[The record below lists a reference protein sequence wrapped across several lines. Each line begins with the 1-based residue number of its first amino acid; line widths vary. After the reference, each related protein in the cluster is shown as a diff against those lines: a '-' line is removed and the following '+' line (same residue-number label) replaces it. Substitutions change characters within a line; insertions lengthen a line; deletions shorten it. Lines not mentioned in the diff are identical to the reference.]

1 MGRSF
6 VPVMRQRPLLG
17 ALVVLAL
24 LAGAQMGCQRRPTEA
39 ERRQLAQRQQAVGQC
54 LRYRSALPQRLE
66 AFTAKRQALLELQ
79 AETYRPTPGPK
90 PLDPEEQSRLTIYD
104 QQSEQEQ
111 YDQALASWQ
120 EREQGRRAAWAARQR
135 ALLQVAEA
143 NVDRAAAALRQ
154 VSPALLD
161 DGAMPATRPE
171 EVARYLSC
179 SPEAFR

>member
-1 MGRSF
+1 
-6 VPVMRQRPLLG
+6 MRQPRLLG

-24 LAGAQMGCQRRPTEA
+24 LAGAQVGCQWGPSEA
-39 ERRQLAQRQQAVGQC
+39 QRRQAVERQQALERC
-54 LRYRSALPQRLE
+54 RRYRGDLPQRLQR
-66 AFTAKRQALLELQ
+66 FTAERQALLALQ
-79 AETYRPTPGPK
+79 AETYRPIPGPK

-111 YDQALASWQ
+111 YDQALAAWQ
-120 EREQGRRAAWAARQR
+120 EREQLRRAAWAVRQR
-135 ALLQVAEA
+135 ERLRSAEA
-143 NVDRAAAALRQ
+143 SFGRAAAALRQ

>member
-1 MGRSF
+1 MDGSF
-6 VPVMRQRPLLG
+6 VAVMPQRRLLG

-24 LAGAQMGCQRRPTEA
+24 LAGAQPGCRRSPSEA
-39 ERRQLAQRQQAVGQC
+39 ERRQAAERQRALESC
-54 LRYRSALPQRLE
+54 RRYRGDLPQRLQR
-66 AFTAKRQALLELQ
+66 FTAERQALLALR
-79 AETYRPTPGPK
+79 AETYRPIPGPK

-111 YDQALASWQ
+111 YDQVLAAWQ
-120 EREQGRRAAWAARQR
+120 EREQLRRAAWAVRQR
-135 ALLQVAEA
+135 ERLRSAEA
-143 NVDRAAAALRQ
+143 SFGRAAAALRQ